1 MESRNE
7 PRDSVPSVLEVNKYA
22 DFESY
27 DTFKSVICIH
37 KARLQPN
44 SSIFGLT
51 KYIRQIVQ
59 YLVVYRISVFGIR
72 LAHEYIW

>member
-1 MESRNE
+1 MPGNLRIFLIDVMLIS
-7 PRDSVPSVLEVNKYA
+7 
-22 DFESY
+22 
-27 DTFKSVICIH
+27 
-37 KARLQPN
+37 RLQPN

-72 LAHEYIW
+72 LAHEYIWSTDEHSTPLN